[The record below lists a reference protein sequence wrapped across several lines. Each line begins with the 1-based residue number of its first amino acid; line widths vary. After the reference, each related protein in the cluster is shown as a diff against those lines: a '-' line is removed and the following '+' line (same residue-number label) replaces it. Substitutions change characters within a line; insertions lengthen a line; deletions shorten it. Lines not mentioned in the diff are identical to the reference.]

1 MTLITLVL
9 PVFATVLAG
18 WLARRSGLRDL
29 VTFRGQTDV
38 VFYLAMPALLFNAV
52 VHGTELELL
61 GVATVYF
68 SACLIIFAI
77 GAVSGRASRA
87 CRSLMRAVP
96 STCWRYLR
104 RQWSSRR
111 LCRSSHSASCSI
123 SSSSWARSRFLKW

>member
-18 WLARRSGLRDL
+18 WLARRSGLIDL
-29 VTFRGQTDV
+29 VIFRGLTDV

-52 VHGTELELL
+52 VHGPELELL

-77 GAVSGRASRA
+77 GAVSGRVQGLPLAHAR
-87 CRSLMRAVP
+87 RSEHLLEIAAATVVL
-96 STCWRYLR
+96 STALSLVSLSLVLYL
-104 RQWSSRR
+104 
-111 LCRSSHSASCSI
+111 I
-123 SSSSWARSRFLKW
+123 V